1 MLIVHE
7 EGPGQ
12 IAHVGVGRVEMPLSQ
27 GEEPLLD
34 RQDLGDQFRSSERRS
49 TGAGIATEAM
59 PEPKQSAI
67 ERKRLAAEACR
78 RWGRGEIEG
87 AEQVARQV
95 GLTELPPADDVFEG
109 TGQAITAQ
117 DAGERLAQHRP
128 QHVGAARRRNPI
140 DHERARDERP
150 EPPFVAIG
158 PMAGFIDVEHR
169 FVSDALMRLNDL
181 AEEVDLVKDRGGIP
195 VLLFA
200 GQEAASF
207 EDENALAARRHA
219 MGQRAAA
226 RPGAD
231 DDYIE
236 DSSANFLTNLHL
248 ESATRR

>member
-1 MLIVHE
+1 
-7 EGPGQ
+7 
-12 IAHVGVGRVEMPLSQ
+12 MPLSQ

-181 AEEVDLVKDRGGIP
+181 AEEVDLVARLRHRIAELEQLIEVEQKRNHEHLPTSPRCGSASLERPRWNPSSPFRG
-195 VLLFA
+195 A
-200 GQEAASF
+200 GSR
-207 EDENALAARRHA
+207 LVR
-219 MGQRAAA
+219 G
-226 RPGAD
+226 
-231 DDYIE
+231 
-236 DSSANFLTNLHL
+236 
-248 ESATRR
+248 